1 MNNIG
6 KTPLIR
12 AVNLEKALGVEKI
25 YLKLEGNNPTHS
37 HYDRAAKAIVR
48 TAEAM
53 DKNVIIID
61 GEKRLLRSIKLLG
74 QKHNI
79 KVLVPIQKRE
89 NWKNKIIDK
98 ENLIDLSGVK
108 KKDVL
113 ELLKNLEKRNNAFL
127 ISEEDKLRFLDI
139 AYENIAEEILDR
151 YPDDIDSL
159 HLEDDHEIA
168 YNAFLKIFLKN
179 NLENNM
185 KLPEIYRSSP
195 EKGALNSGDNII
207 KISKSL
213 LEEAH
218 MLLQKHEHIK
228 LKTKD
233 VYPFAAFLLRIKAN
247 QIKDGRHIIL
257 LNTARSKVD
266 IRQITD
272 FSEIE
277 KHDLVKYVENYL
289 DRYSDSKAETLE
301 AIELAMKDGYILMAK
316 RGDLIAGVSVIV
328 NLNIE
333 RFIPKYHLAYI
344 GINPLAKGRGIGSEL
359 IKEAINLTNGN
370 LSLHVDLDNKN
381 AKKLYKKMGF
391 EHVYDRMIYQK

>member
-151 YPDDIDSL
+151 YPSDIDSL
-159 HLEDDHEIA
+159 YLEDDYGIA
-168 YNAFLKIFLKN
+168 YHAFLKVFLKN
-179 NLENNM
+179 NLENSM
-185 KLPEIYRSSP
+185 RLPKIYRSSSQD
-195 EKGALNSGDNII
+195 ETLISTNNL

-218 MLLQKHEHIK
+218 ALLQKHEHIK

-233 VYPFAAFLLRIKAN
+233 VYPFAAFLLKIKAN

-266 IRQITD
+266 IRQVSD

-391 EHVYDRMIYQK
+391 KHVYDRMIYQKQ